1 MRNIYDIIAEQ
12 KAIVDV
18 NIANYDLMYT
28 TNIFVKENEYIQEGF
43 GDKVKSVIK
52 SVIEFIKALINKIR
66 EFVSKIF
73 NFFRGGKNEVAKIEN
88 KLKETKDKDN
98 GGKKEEA
105 KDVDKKEKEGSTEV
119 KGESGTLI
127 NISFTGDA
135 TTLPQLLK
143 VTKGKAVTTKIGP
156 IEAKFDM
163 IDRIVHMGELFEKI
177 GDMEGDD
184 VTPDI
189 LSKTAKKILTGD
201 ENTDDVMSK
210 IKEKLGDS
218 DDTVQF
224 EISSKASEIVKN
236 LEYSQK
242 LGVNFK
248 AAGNE
253 IIGDL
258 NDTIRELEEEARKVG
273 TPEAEKN
280 AATVASEIRKCCN
293 IIASTVTFTGQ
304 KALKGYTQYLRICR
318 RLCDMY
324 ISSRLPDMDNKNR
337 TKARNQ
343 MINSVEKKDK
353 FEEKS
358 REYGFD
364 DESED

>member
-1 MRNIYDIIAEQ
+1 MRNIYEIISEQ

-52 SVIEFIKALINKIR
+52 SVIEFIKSLINKIR

-88 KLKETKDKDN
+88 KLKEAKDKDN

-105 KDVDKKEKEGSTEV
+105 KDDDKKEKGGSTEV

-163 IDRIVHMGELFEKI
+163 VDKVFQVSTVFEKLA
-177 GDMEGDD
+177 DMEDHDD
-184 VTPDI
+184 LSTDI
-189 LSKTAKKILTGD
+189 LTKTAKKIITGD
-201 ENTDDVMSK
+201 ENTNDVMSK
-210 IKEKLGDS
+210 VKEKLGDS
-218 DDTVQF
+218 DETVQF
-224 EISSKASEIVKN
+224 EISSKAGEIVKY

-242 LGVNFK
+242 LGVTFK
-248 AAGNE
+248 TGANE
-253 IIGDL
+253 LIGDL
-258 NDTIRELEEEARKVG
+258 NDVVRELEEEARG
-273 TPEAEKN
+273 QGPDAEKQ
-280 AATVASEIRKCCN
+280 AALAASEIRKCCN
-293 IIASTVTFTGQ
+293 LLTSTFTYVGQ
-304 KALKGYTQYLRICR
+304 KALKGYMQYLRICR

-324 ISSRLPDMDNKNR
+324 ISSRLPNMDNKNR
-337 TKARNQ
+337 TKSRNQ

-353 FEEKS
+353 FEEKAK
-358 REYGFD
+358 EYGYD

>member
-1 MRNIYDIIAEQ
+1 MRNIYEIISEQ

-52 SVIEFIKALINKIR
+52 SVIEFIKSLINKIR

-88 KLKETKDKDN
+88 KLKEAKDKDN
-98 GGKKEEA
+98 GGKEEA
-105 KDVDKKEKEGSTEV
+105 KDDDKKEKGGSTEV
-119 KGESGTLI
+119 KGEAGTLM

-163 IDRIVHMGELFEKI
+163 IDKIFQAGEIFEKI
-177 GDMEGDD
+177 GGMEADNVD
-184 VTPDI
+184 PEI

-201 ENTDDVMSK
+201 ENTNDVMSK

-218 DDTVQF
+218 DETVQF
-224 EISSKASEIVKN
+224 EISSKAGEIIKY

-248 AAGNE
+248 AGANE
-253 IIGDL
+253 LIGDL
-258 NDTIRELEEEARKVG
+258 NETIRELEEEARKVG

-280 AATVASEIRKCCN
+280 AAAAASEIRKCCN
-293 IIASTVTFTGQ
+293 IITSTLSYVGQ
-304 KALKGYTQYLRICR
+304 KSLKGYTQYLRICR

-324 ISSRLPDMDNKNR
+324 ISSRLPNMDNRNR
-337 TKARNQ
+337 TKSRNQ

-353 FEEKS
+353 FEEKAK
-358 REYGFD
+358 EYGID
-364 DESED
+364 KGED